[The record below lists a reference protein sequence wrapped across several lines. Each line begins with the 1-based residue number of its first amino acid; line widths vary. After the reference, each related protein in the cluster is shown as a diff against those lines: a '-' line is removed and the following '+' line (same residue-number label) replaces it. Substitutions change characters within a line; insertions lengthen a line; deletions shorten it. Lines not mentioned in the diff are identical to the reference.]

1 MFRLFIFCMLG
12 AVSQPVFSLE
22 ADSDQPAQIYA
33 DDIEFDFQT
42 GVRTYIGNVTVEQGT
57 RYIVADKLIANYDK
71 EGNLTT
77 ANAWGNPARFKQR
90 PDDKDIDTIGVG
102 DEIIINQLE
111 NTLTLL
117 QAAELT
123 QGVNTA
129 RGENIVYNMNTDKLS
144 IKGGQRGAQVATAGK
159 GGAAPPPISARPTI
173 EEAVAN
179 VSPEGGSAVTS
190 ESAVGLNPGSTTVTD
205 SAVIGEATG
214 LSEDDVEKVKQLAAS
229 SLKRTNDGRSRLIIM
244 PKKEPKIVADKDE
257 LLDMAE
263 EAIDDVVEDSAS
275 AVPASQ

>member
-12 AVSQPVFSLE
+12 AVSQSVFSLE

-42 GVRTYIGNVTVEQGT
+42 GVRTYTGNVTVEQGT

-90 PDDKDIDTIGVG
+90 PDDKDTDTIGVG

-123 QGVNTA
+123 QGFNTA

-159 GGAAPPPISARPTI
+159 DGTAPPPPSSRPTMD
-173 EEAVAN
+173 EAVAKVN
-179 VSPEGGSAVTS
+179 PESGSTVTPESTS
-190 ESAVGLNPGSTTVTD
+190 ELKPESTAVVDP
-205 SAVIGEATG
+205 AAIGEAAG
-214 LSEDDVEKVKQLAAS
+214 LSADDVDKVKQLAES
-229 SLKRTNDGRSRLIIM
+229 SLKITNDGRSRIIIM
-244 PKKEPKIVADKDE
+244 PKKEPKVVADKE
-257 LLDMAE
+257 SLLEDAE
-263 EAIDDVVEDSAS
+263 KAIDVIVEDSATAIPS
-275 AVPASQ
+275 AQ